1 MRAST
6 AIRAARPVNNV
17 LSECS
22 DGRRVGK
29 GASRQARADNRSL
42 LAPETW
48 ARDGGPCGPDS
59 PFHEAKTERLRK
71 AAPAAS
77 GAIPRTVGRGM
88 NAVDGGERLRPDD
101 HVAGVIG
108 GDVTTLDL
116 HRADLEHTA
125 RASVDGG
132 GQQRRAHAAAD
143 GPSKSSAS
151 ISARG
156 RVSAPQRV
164 LRELV
169 KKKDKIRTVLPV
181 MDAQGT
187 GRISYQD
194 LSEGL
199 RSAGV
204 MLGDADCAS
213 VWLEAGG
220 SVCPGSSSL
229 GAVPDGEVQ
238 IASLL
243 ARLEDGN
250 ASGVRFV
257 QTTPAACPHHM
268 QSSLTEGL
276 RVRDGVPEFEATGGA
291 GGTHLRRS
299 FVASPTRG
307 DGAGSR
313 PDGDVMMA
321 LTEGY
326 ADGHGSLASP
336 KRWRKTEEHCRQ
348 LMREKKESVKKMF
361 LATAASEGEATM
373 TFQDLKAGLRN
384 IGVRLCSS
392 DYERL
397 WRRADTECIGL
408 VKYDDIAKAF
418 DLTDRRSFGEP
429 GGSRALPH
437 FQQPSGQ
444 ASEQLPLERRA
455 EDVVTGLAAERLAR
469 NLVGIENTPGQSARP
484 SSSINR
490 KGGKVHF
497 VQNSS
502 PKASTQP
509 RVWDLVKDALAQ
521 HEDSELDVDALHQA
535 LNSAGALVSK
545 ADSAV
550 LWQRA
555 SSSASKK
562 DAGLSPARRPSPTV
576 TDVERVVEAAA
587 NLQTP
592 SKQHP
597 PTALLAYGSRL
608 PSPAPELGAAGCG
621 GLDVEHRG
629 GAEAMGKLLKG
640 FLGNPCRLRQVFK
653 KFDLDR
659 RGSISRAEF
668 ERGLAQQWTELSAAD
683 IERLGAAAE
692 DAYGVVPYESFCEL
706 VARRSSMEA
715 STSPSKSRDRAP
727 AGGRYQYAPG
737 SPRGAMERA
746 GPMTRPASPRGPQS
760 PRRAAASDQP
770 WKKAAAGI
778 ASVPIKR
785 ERSCASVR
793 SNLSSCS
800 VRSSFGGAGASDRS
814 AWMTARVAASPRRQA
829 SPMQGHPAVPTEM
842 ATGNPVAGA
851 AGTWGKASLR
861 ILHMAAGPPVAIP
874 RSLSSS
880 GCNEPSC
887 PQMRV

>member
-6 AIRAARPVNNV
+6 AIRATRPFNSV

-22 DGRRVGK
+22 DGRRVWR
-29 GASRQARADNRSL
+29 GASRQARAGDRSI

-59 PFHEAKTERLRK
+59 PFHEVKSERLRK

-77 GAIPRTVGRGM
+77 GASPRTPGRGM
-88 NAVDGGERLRPDD
+88 HAVGGGERLRPDD

-108 GDVTTLDL
+108 GDIITLDL
-116 HRADLEHTA
+116 HRTDLEHTA

-132 GQQRRAHAAAD
+132 RQQRRAHAVAN
-143 GPSKSSAS
+143 GPGKSSAS

-169 KKKDKIRTVLPV
+169 RKKDKIRTVLPV

-204 MLGDADCAS
+204 MLGEADCAS

-220 SVCPGSSSL
+220 SVGPGSSSL
-229 GAVPDGEVQ
+229 DAVPDGEVQ

-243 ARLEDGN
+243 ARLEDGD

-299 FVASPTRG
+299 FVASPTRA

-313 PDGDVMMA
+313 PHGDVMMA
-321 LTEGY
+321 PTEGY

-361 LATAASEGEATM
+361 LATAAGEDEATM

-437 FQQPSGQ
+437 FQQPGGQ

-455 EDVVTGLAAERLAR
+455 EDVVNGLAAERIAR
-469 NLVGIENTPGQSARP
+469 NLVGIENTPAQSARP

-490 KGGKVHF
+490 KGGKAHF
-497 VQNSS
+497 VQNSA

-521 HEDSELDVDALHQA
+521 HEDAELDVDALHQA

-608 PSPAPELGAAGCG
+608 PSPAPELGVGAAGCG
-621 GLDVEHRG
+621 GLDLEQRG
-629 GAEAMGKLLKG
+629 GTEAMGKLLKG

-668 ERGLAQQWTELSAAD
+668 ERGLAQQWSELSALD

-692 DAYGVVPYESFCEL
+692 DACGVVPYEAFCEL
-706 VARRSSMEA
+706 VARRASMEA
-715 STSPSKSRDRAP
+715 STSPRKSRDHAP

-746 GPMTRPASPRGPQS
+746 DAITRPASPRGPQS
-760 PRRAAASDQP
+760 PRRAAASDLP

-800 VRSSFGGAGASDRS
+800 VRSSFGGASASDRS
-814 AWMTARVAASPRRQA
+814 AWMTARVSASPRRQA
-829 SPMQGHPAVPTEM
+829 SPMQGHPAVPTETP
-842 ATGNPVAGA
+842 TGNPVAGGA
-851 AGTWGKASLR
+851 ETSGKASLRGAETLGKASLR
-861 ILHMAAGPPVAIP
+861 ILHMAAGPPVAIC
-874 RSLSSS
+874 RSLS
-880 GCNEPSC
+880 
-887 PQMRV
+887 